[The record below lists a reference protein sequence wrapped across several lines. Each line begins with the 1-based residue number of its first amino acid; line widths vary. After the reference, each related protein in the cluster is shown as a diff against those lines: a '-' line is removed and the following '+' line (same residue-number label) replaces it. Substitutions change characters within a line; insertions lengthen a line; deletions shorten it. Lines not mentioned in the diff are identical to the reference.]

1 MGERGAILKG
11 VRLLLDE
18 HVSHRVVLALRKKGV
33 DVLGLREWREGSM
46 LGTSD
51 EEILAVAL
59 PEGRSLVT
67 YDLRTV
73 PPLLKRLAE
82 AGTQHAGVI
91 LISVKTV
98 AQDDVRTLVRLLA
111 QLAESH
117 QGGLKN
123 QVLFL
128 AR

>member
-1 MGERGAILKG
+1 
-11 VRLLLDE
+11 LLDE
-18 HVSHRVVLALRKKGV
+18 HISRRVVPALRRKGV

-46 LGTSD
+46 LGADD

-67 YDLRTV
+67 YDLRTM
-73 PPLLKRLAE
+73 PPLLRRLAE

-98 AQDDVRTLVRLLA
+98 AQDDVRTLARLLA
-111 QLAESH
+111 QLVETH
-117 QGGLKN
+117 QEGLEN
-123 QVLFL
+123 QAFFL
-128 AR
+128 ER